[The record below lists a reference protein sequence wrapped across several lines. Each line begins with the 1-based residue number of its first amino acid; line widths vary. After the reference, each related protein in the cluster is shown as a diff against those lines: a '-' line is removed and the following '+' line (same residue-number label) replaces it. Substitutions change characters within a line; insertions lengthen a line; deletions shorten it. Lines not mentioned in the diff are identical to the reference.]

1 MARTV
6 ITSAIGSTN
15 DGVVATVTGLTA
27 GATGTAGYMSI
38 GQTKSDKFG
47 LIVTNSGSATGI
59 LWVKASDTYIEKD
72 LGDLAITIGGSVTKL
87 IGPLE
92 SQRFQQSGAT
102 GAVNVDSGITGTVY
116 SVQL

>member
-6 ITSAIGSTN
+6 ITAANGSTN
-15 DGVVATVTGLTA
+15 SDEIMTVTALTA
-27 GATGTAGYMSI
+27 GATGASGYMSI

-47 LIVTNSGSATGI
+47 LIVTNTGSATGT
-59 LWVKASDTYIEKD
+59 LWVKASDAYIEKD
-72 LGDLAITIGGSVTKL
+72 LGDLAVTIGGSVTHL

-92 SQRFQQSGAT
+92 SQRFTQSGTT
-102 GAVNVDSGITGTVY
+102 GAVNVDSGITGTAY

>member
-15 DGVVATVTGLTA
+15 SDVVATVTALTA
-27 GATGTAGYMSI
+27 GATGTSGYMAI
-38 GQTKSDKFG
+38 GQTKSDHFG
-47 LIVTNSGSATGI
+47 LVVTNTGSATGT
-59 LWVKASDTYIEKD
+59 LWIKASDSYIEKD
-72 LGDLAITIGGSVTKL
+72 LGDLGVVVGGSVTRL

-92 SQRFQQSGAT
+92 SQRFAQSGTT

-116 SVQL
+116 SVQI